1 MRKIMTLALA
11 STAVVAVACGKDKTP
26 STAMSADLQRDLKL
40 ASATQ
45 DIRIN
50 PDEIAPTSKPTQTV
64 KPKRAPQGPKVVR
77 TETPTKLASAA
88 PTEAAEIPTD
98 IPEVQ
103 AMAPAPTPEMT
114 PDAAPPLA
122 RPSAIPASNNGGHG
136 NGAGQ
141 ADGGNGSGG
150 VWGGVWGAVIRGGV
164 VGDDDHCD
172 PRRAPRN
179 GRYPTSTDVYGG
191 GIAGGGMI
199 GRTLPT
205 RGINPRGR

>member
-1 MRKIMTLALA
+1 MTLALA
-11 STAVVAVACGKDKTP
+11 STAMVAMACGKDEKP
-26 STAMSADLQRDLKL
+26 SAAMSADLQRDLKL

-50 PDEIAPTSKPTQTV
+50 PDEITPAAKPAQAV

-77 TETPTKLASAA
+77 TETPTKLASATPA
-88 PTEAAEIPTD
+88 EAAEIPSEV
-98 IPEVQ
+98 PEVQ
-103 AMAPAPTPEMT
+103 AMESTPAPSTTPE
-114 PDAAPPLA
+114 APPLA
-122 RPSAIPASNNGGHG
+122 RPSAIPVSNTGSQGH
-136 NGAGQ
+136 

-199 GRTLPT
+199 GRALPT